1 MDLFLHQVD
10 RPRSG
15 KSLHITGSKSES
27 NRLLILKQLFP
38 DLQIENLSN
47 SDDTVYLNRVLN
59 SGEEI
64 LDIGHAGTAMRFG
77 TAYFASQPGVV
88 KTMTGSQRMK
98 QRPIGVL
105 VAALQELGASVSYL
119 GAVGYPPLRVEGT
132 SIKGGTV
139 VVDGSVSSQFITAL
153 LLIAPSFTQGLQL
166 RISKATSIPYIKM
179 TYRMLQ
185 ELGVSCSWEQ
195 VPAGDLHIHVE
206 ATKQLTSQIAY
217 VESDWSSAGYWY
229 SWVAMQDAGYSIT
242 LDHYREDSLQGDR
255 RLQEIYA
262 SLGVDTSFKQGSMQL
277 LKTDL
282 KMPAQLDLDLRD
294 VPDQAQTIFAT
305 CIGLGINAH
314 LTGLQTLK
322 IKETDRIEAMQ
333 VVGSRFRE
341 SEITTTDHSITLKMD
356 PNSPFSERVE
366 VDTYHD
372 HRMALAFAP
381 LCVKTSVI
389 IKDAG
394 VVSKSYGAYW
404 DDLKALNVGIS
415 ER

>member
-1 MDLFLHQVD
+1 
-10 RPRSG
+10 
-15 KSLHITGSKSES
+15 
-27 NRLLILKQLFP
+27 
-38 DLQIENLSN
+38 
-47 SDDTVYLNRVLN
+47 
-59 SGEEI
+59 
-64 LDIGHAGTAMRFG
+64 
-77 TAYFASQPGVV
+77 
-88 KTMTGSQRMK
+88 
-98 QRPIGVL
+98 
-105 VAALQELGASVSYL
+105 
-119 GAVGYPPLRVEGT
+119 VGYPPLRVEGT

-305 CIGLGINAH
+305 CLGLGINAH
-314 LTGLQTLK
+314 FTGLQTLK

-356 PNSPFSERVE
+356 PNSPFTERVE

-404 DDLKALNVGIS
+404 DDLKALNVCIS